1 MASIVRDD
9 DVRSGEPRIE
19 GTRVAVLDVKR
30 RVIDG
35 GEDPHVVAGEYDV
48 AMADLFRAL
57 AYYYDHRD
65 EFESREREAAAARR
79 EGEQATKELLDSER
93 REVERSE
100 RAD

>member
-1 MASIVRDD
+1 MATIVRDD
-9 DVRSGEPRIE
+9 DIRSGDPRVE
-19 GTRVAVLDVKR
+19 GTRVTMLDVKR
-30 RVIDG
+30 RVIDA
-35 GEDPHVVAGEYDV
+35 GEGPHVVAGEYDV
-48 AMADLFRAL
+48 PMADLFRAM